1 MWVDCEWKKDHI
13 CVKEVFDDRLSSD
26 SVVCGVVM
34 DNFVTSHELAL
45 FTRLEM
51 LIGNGRQFFFY
62 ICRQSDM
69 RSFDAVSNCYVC
81 TNCCVWAVRA
91 WVVRSWL
98 RVGVKREVEW
108 LSR

>member
-34 DNFVTSHELAL
+34 DNLITSHELTL

-81 TNCCVWAVRA
+81 TNCCVWAKAVIV
-91 WVVRSWL
+91 WSWL
-98 RVGVKREVEW
+98 MVGVKR
-108 LSR
+108 